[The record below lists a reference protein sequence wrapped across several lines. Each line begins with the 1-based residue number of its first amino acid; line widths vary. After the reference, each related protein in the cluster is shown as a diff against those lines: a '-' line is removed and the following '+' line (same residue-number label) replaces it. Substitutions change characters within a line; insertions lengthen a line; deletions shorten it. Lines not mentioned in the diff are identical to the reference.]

1 MHDPDT
7 QIPETVRLLLPHII
21 VSSQMATCTAQ
32 RLPKHPTAL
41 ATAPNSACP
50 PPMTLHSSRPNHVQT
65 RFTRTHN
72 AVYPTYQ
79 DIIVKSPTI
88 SQRRNQVSLPIQ
100 DPIRPEREYA
110 HPALSAYYPVQTK
123 RTSLCAQP
131 LKESA
136 MSHDQIHPPPM
147 LSHPHTPTQIS
158 SHAHGQCSSIFL
170 SLYRCAPYVQ
180 YIHF

>member
-1 MHDPDT
+1 MHC
-7 QIPETVRLLLPHII
+7 
-21 VSSQMATCTAQ
+21 A
-32 RLPKHPTAL
+32 AL

-50 PPMTLHSSRPNHVQT
+50 LPPMTLHSSQPNPVQT

-79 DIIVKSPTI
+79 DIIVRSPTL
-88 SQRRNQVSLPIQ
+88 SKGRNLVSLAIQ
-100 DPIRPEREYA
+100 NPIRPEGEYVQSALNAYNTRPDKAHQSLRTTAQRERNVSC
-110 HPALSAYYPVQTK
+110 P
-123 RTSLCAQP
+123 
-131 LKESA
+131 
-136 MSHDQIHPPPM
+136 IHPPPM
-147 LSHPHTPTQIS
+147 LIHPQSPTHMS